1 MLRHESI
8 ATIDA
13 PQFVNLA
20 PNAINPGISECEIKV
35 LYLGENRNGSVF
47 SREVAE
53 EMANTLP
60 GTPIVGAY
68 HKDIDDFGDHGDV
81 IHVENGEIS
90 FSCATVPYGFVAP
103 DTKVW
108 FKDYVEADEHGQE
121 ISRTYLMATGYLWTG
136 QYPEIERCVSQGMGQ
151 SMELDSNMDGTWT
164 TNEEGIDFFIV
175 TDATFT
181 KLCVLGDAVE
191 PCFEGASVEAPKVST
206 AFSNDSFSRAFYDM
220 MCELKFALQ
229 EGGSD
234 MTDTIETE
242 AVKPEVEVAEDTA
255 VAEEFAEEI
264 PAEVETAEVEA
275 EVETP
280 AEEFAE
286 EEKKDEEETEDSES
300 EKDEEEP
307 EEDEKKFSKKEPEE
321 ESEDEPESTDEDES
335 KDESKDEPESADEDK
350 DEKKEPENK
359 HAIAELQA
367 AYDSLLEEVESLRQF
382 KAERVSADKD
392 ALIAKYHMLSD
403 EDKAEVIDNKDSL
416 SMDEIESKL
425 ALIYVNKNVD
435 FETIDGSVE
444 VADAPAS
451 TFSVE
456 SIDYTE
462 EVDPFIA
469 ALREATNL

>member
-108 FKDYVEADEHGQE
+108 FKDYIEADELGQE
-121 ISRTYLMATGYLWTG
+121 VSRTYLMATGYLWTG
-136 QYPEIERCVSQGMGQ
+136 QYPEIERCISQGMGQ

-242 AVKPEVEVAEDTA
+242 AIEPEVEVVAEDA
-255 VAEEFAEEI
+255 AIEEPVEVPAEEFTEVEA
-264 PAEVETAEVEA
+264 PAEVETAEVET
-275 EVETP
+275 EVEAP

-286 EEKKDEEETEDSES
+286 EKKEDEEETEDSEP
-300 EKDEEEP
+300 EKEEEP
-307 EEDEKKFSKKEPEE
+307 
-321 ESEDEPESTDEDES
+321 EDEPESTDEDE
-335 KDESKDEPESADEDK
+335 DEDK
-350 DEKKEPENK
+350 KKEPENK
-359 HAIAELQA
+359 HALQELQA

-435 FETIDGSVE
+435 FETVDGSVE

-456 SIDYTE
+456 TIDCTE

-469 ALREATNL
+469 ALREATYL

>member
-108 FKDYVEADEHGQE
+108 FKDYVEADECGQE
-121 ISRTYLMATGYLWTG
+121 VSRTYLMATGYLWTG

-242 AVKPEVEVAEDTA
+242 AVEPEVEVAEDA
-255 VAEEFAEEI
+255 AIAEEFTEEV
-264 PAEVETAEVEA
+264 PTEVETAEVEA
-275 EVETP
+275 EAEAP

-286 EEKKDEEETEDSES
+286 EKKEDEEEAEDSES
-300 EKDEEEP
+300 EKDE
-307 EEDEKKFSKKEPEE
+307 KEPEE
-321 ESEDEPESTDEDES
+321 ESKDEPESTDEDES
-335 KDESKDEPESADEDK
+335 E

-359 HAIAELQA
+359 HALAELQA

-456 SIDYTE
+456 SIDCTE

>member
-1 MLRHESI
+1 
-8 ATIDA
+8 
-13 PQFVNLA
+13 
-20 PNAINPGISECEIKV
+20 
-35 LYLGENRNGSVF
+35 
-47 SREVAE
+47 
-53 EMANTLP
+53 
-60 GTPIVGAY
+60 
-68 HKDIDDFGDHGDV
+68 
-81 IHVENGEIS
+81 
-90 FSCATVPYGFVAP
+90 
-103 DTKVW
+103 
-108 FKDYVEADEHGQE
+108 
-121 ISRTYLMATGYLWTG
+121 
-136 QYPEIERCVSQGMGQ
+136 
-151 SMELDSNMDGTWT
+151 
-164 TNEEGIDFFIV
+164 
-175 TDATFT
+175 
-181 KLCVLGDAVE
+181 
-191 PCFEGASVEAPKVST
+191 
-206 AFSNDSFSRAFYDM
+206 
-220 MCELKFALQ
+220 
-229 EGGSD
+229 

-242 AVKPEVEVAEDTA
+242 AVEPEVEVAEDA
-255 VAEEFAEEI
+255 AIAEEFTEEV

-275 EVETP
+275 EAEAP

-286 EEKKDEEETEDSES
+286 EKKEDEEEAEDSES
-300 EKDEEEP
+300 EKDEKEP
-307 EEDEKKFSKKEPEE
+307 EEDEKKFSEKEPEE
-321 ESEDEPESTDEDES
+321 ESKDEPESTDEDES
-335 KDESKDEPESADEDK
+335 EDESKSADEDE

-359 HAIAELQA
+359 HALAELQA

-456 SIDYTE
+456 SIDCTE

>member
-108 FKDYVEADEHGQE
+108 FKDYIEADEFGQE
-121 ISRTYLMATGYLWTG
+121 VSRTYLMATGYLWTG

-206 AFSNDSFSRAFYDM
+206 AFSNDSFSRAFYNM

-242 AVKPEVEVAEDTA
+242 AIEPEVEVAEDTA
-255 VAEEFAEEI
+255 
-264 PAEVETAEVEA
+264 A

-280 AEEFAE
+280 TEEFA
-286 EEKKDEEETEDSES
+286 EEKKDEEEAKDSEP

-307 EEDEKKFSKKEPEE
+307 AEDEKKFSEKEPE
-321 ESEDEPESTDEDES
+321 
-335 KDESKDEPESADEDK
+335 KESKDEPESADEDESK
-350 DEKKEPENK
+350 DESKPADEDKSSDEDKPSDEDETADKDEDEKKEPENK
-359 HAIAELQA
+359 HALAELQA

-456 SIDYTE
+456 SIDCTE

>member
-1 MLRHESI
+1 
-8 ATIDA
+8 
-13 PQFVNLA
+13 
-20 PNAINPGISECEIKV
+20 
-35 LYLGENRNGSVF
+35 
-47 SREVAE
+47 
-53 EMANTLP
+53 
-60 GTPIVGAY
+60 
-68 HKDIDDFGDHGDV
+68 
-81 IHVENGEIS
+81 
-90 FSCATVPYGFVAP
+90 
-103 DTKVW
+103 
-108 FKDYVEADEHGQE
+108 
-121 ISRTYLMATGYLWTG
+121 
-136 QYPEIERCVSQGMGQ
+136 
-151 SMELDSNMDGTWT
+151 
-164 TNEEGIDFFIV
+164 
-175 TDATFT
+175 
-181 KLCVLGDAVE
+181 
-191 PCFEGASVEAPKVST
+191 
-206 AFSNDSFSRAFYDM
+206 
-220 MCELKFALQ
+220 
-229 EGGSD
+229 

-242 AVKPEVEVAEDTA
+242 AIEPEVEVAEDAA
-255 VAEEFAEEI
+255 VAEEFTEEV
-264 PAEVETAEVEA
+264 PAEAETAEVEA
-275 EVETP
+275 EVEVP

-286 EEKKDEEETEDSES
+286 EKKEDEEEAEDSES
-300 EKDEEEP
+300 EKDEKEP
-307 EEDEKKFSKKEPEE
+307 EEDEKKFSEKEPKEE
-321 ESEDEPESTDEDES
+321 PKDEPESTDEDES
-335 KDESKDEPESADEDK
+335 EDESKDESKSADEDE

-359 HAIAELQA
+359 HAFAELQA